1 VSIPSPSITLDP
13 SPHPALSYAGLR
25 AEALELLG
33 RLCGDQWSDFNSH
46 DPGITILEQLCF
58 ALTELAYR
66 SQWSIEDLLASAGS
80 DWQPAAQEILSGDP
94 VTRDDLIAV
103 VRALGCEA
111 VRVEA
116 LDQPDL
122 PLYFRPS
129 SSASPASRWLTF
141 VRPASIF
148 CLTLSADA
156 RNFASARAC

>member
-1 VSIPSPSITLDP
+1 MYQEQAISSPSIALDP
-13 SPHPALSYAGLR
+13 NPHPALSYAGLR
-25 AEALELLG
+25 SEALELLG

-66 SQWSIEDLLASAGS
+66 SQWSIEDLLASAGP
-80 DWQPAAQEILSGDP
+80 DWQPAAREILGGDP
-94 VTRDDLIAV
+94 VTRDDLIAL

-122 PLYFRPS
+122 ALYFRPS
-129 SSASPASRWLTF
+129 TSAS
-141 VRPASIF
+141 
-148 CLTLSADA
+148 
-156 RNFASARAC
+156 RALLLAK